1 MSCPSFGE
9 HVATTQHVSGML
21 TTSGAAEVRQPI
33 ITDHK
38 SPHFASRRSQ
48 IVPSSLP
55 LLFFLSFPQP
65 LHASRS
71 TVKCSWTFCS
81 SPGLLVS
88 AWPGLPRDDCR
99 KIQHRKHHAAKPF
112 RRKVAGPCSSRSMFQ
127 TGSQCNEIRWR
138 PTLRDVHFTCR
149 HLLAPNSVP
158 LAYSMQQQQINHSVL
173 LMFPFEL
180 CLQDRLVH
188 KGIPPNG
195 GRISGSP

>member
-1 MSCPSFGE
+1 MCQLLSLARSRQNDNLHLELVLGWWHCRLENGRRVLLTGGEHHRVSCLRGAQMSCPSFGE

-38 SPHFASRRSQ
+38 SPHFASSRSK

-81 SPGLLVS
+81 SPGSPFLL
-88 AWPGLPRDDCR
+88 P
-99 KIQHRKHHAAKPF
+99 PF
-112 RRKVAGPCSSRSMFQ
+112 RLLPPSPSFASVSCLCVTKKVSFCVVM
-127 TGSQCNEIRWR
+127 
-138 PTLRDVHFTCR
+138 V
-149 HLLAPNSVP
+149 
-158 LAYSMQQQQINHSVL
+158 VL
-173 LMFPFEL
+173 SAFFY
-180 CLQDRLVH
+180 CL
-188 KGIPPNG
+188 
-195 GRISGSP
+195 SPSASCDP